1 MCEISI
7 IVPVYKVEKYLEK
20 CVDSI
25 LAQTFTDFELI
36 LVDDGSPD
44 RSGAMC
50 DEYAQKDSRVRV
62 IHKENGGLSSA
73 RNAGIDVAKGR
84 YLGFVDSDDYI
95 AADMYELLYQ
105 EITQS
110 QADLAICG
118 IYDVYEGKDPVTKS
132 VIHKTVSADEALLL
146 ILQGNNISVH
156 AVNKLYR
163 RELFQNLRY
172 PEGKYHEDSFVIV
185 DLLEMCQKVAIN
197 SQQKYFYYHRLG
209 SINTEKFSDKQF
221 EFIEAWEINERELK
235 GKGQA
240 IEAAAHQRVCF
251 ANFLVLDK
259 IVKTGSFN
267 IDGTNEIISYLR
279 RNFLF
284 IMRNS
289 IFTRGRK
296 LSLCLLMLNKHLYSL
311 PVKLHERLQKS
322 GKSK

>member
-20 CVDSI
+20 CVNSI
-25 LAQTFTDFELI
+25 LAQTFTNFELI

-50 DEYAQKDSRVRV
+50 DEYAQKDPRVKV

-73 RNAGIDVAKGR
+73 RNAGIDVARGR

-95 AADMYELLYQ
+95 AADMYELLHE
-105 EITQS
+105 EITRA

-118 IYDVYEGKDPVTKS
+118 IYDIYEGKEPVEKPI
-132 VIHKTVSADEALLL
+132 IHETATADEALLL

-163 RELFQNLRY
+163 RELFQTLRY
-172 PEGKYHEDSFVIV
+172 PVGKYHEDSFIIV
-185 DLLEMCQKVAIN
+185 DLLAKCQKIAIN
-197 SQQKYFYYHRLG
+197 SAQKYFYYHRLG

-221 EFIEAWEINERELK
+221 EFIEAWEINERKLK

-240 IEAAAHQRVCF
+240 IESAAHQRVCF
-251 ANFLVLDK
+251 ARFMVLDK
-259 IVKTGSFN
+259 IFSANAENQVVQ
-267 IDGTNEIISYLR
+267 TNDLIKDLQKDY
-279 RNFLF
+279 LF
-284 IMRNS
+284 ILKDPT
-289 IFTRGRK
+289 FTRNRK
-296 LSLCLLMLNKHLYSL
+296 IAMTVLMFSRSLYKKFVLLQRQQLAS
-311 PVKLHERLQKS
+311 
-322 GKSK
+322 